1 MVDQNIKLALTFD
14 DVLLVPGAS
23 SVLPSDVNVSGK
35 FSRKISLNVPVA
47 SAAMDTVTES
57 ATAIAL
63 AREGGIG
70 VLHRSMTPKQQAAEV
85 KKVKRAQSAIIK
97 DPVTGLLKTTV
108 KEANRL
114 QVTGI
119 PVLDDDGVL
128 LGIVTNRDLRFVK
141 DETKT
146 LQQIMTKDVIT
157 VKPDVSD
164 DEALELMDEHRIEK
178 LPVVDDA
185 GKLVGLITFKDI
197 EQRSKFPN
205 ANKDEQGHLRVAA
218 AVGTDAITEERVTAL
233 VNAGVD
239 AVIVDTA
246 HGHSQKVIDTVKNL
260 RQKFPDLQLIAG
272 NIATAEA
279 AEALIK
285 AGVDAVKVGIG
296 PGSICTTRVVAGIGV
311 PQLTAIQDVATAA
324 RKHDVPLIADGG
336 IKQSGDIVKALA
348 AGASCV
354 MIGGLLAGTDETPG
368 ERMLY
373 QGRSYKAYRG
383 MGSMGAMQKGSR
395 DRYFQDNL
403 DEFDLER
410 KLVPEGIEGRVPY
423 KGPLASTV
431 FQLVGGLRAGMGYVG
446 AATIDELYDK
456 SKFVQVTQAGVRENH
471 PHDVEI
477 TSEAPNYRV
486 N

>member
-1 MVDQNIKLALTFD
+1 MVDQKIKLALTFD

-23 SVLPSDVNVSGK
+23 SVLPSDVNVGGR
-35 FSRKISLNVPVA
+35 FSKKINLNVPIA

-70 VLHRSMTPKQQAAEV
+70 VLHRSMTPEEQAGEV
-85 KKVKRAQSAIIK
+85 RKVKRAQSAIIK
-97 DPVTGLLKTTV
+97 DPVTAHMSTSV

-119 PVLDDDGVL
+119 PVLDDNGTLV
-128 LGIVTNRDLRFVK
+128 GIVTNRDLRFVK
-141 DETKT
+141 DETKN
-146 LQQIMTKDVIT
+146 LGDIMTKDVVT
-157 VKPDVSD
+157 VREDVTD
-164 DEALELMDEHRIEK
+164 EEALQLMDDHRIEK
-178 LPVVDDA
+178 LPVVDEA
-185 GKLVGLITFKDI
+185 NKLVGLITFKDI
-197 EQRSKFPN
+197 EQRKHFPN

-218 AVGTDAITEERVTAL
+218 AVGTDVITEERVTAL
-233 VNAGVD
+233 VEAGVD

-246 HGHSQKVIDTVKNL
+246 HGHSQKVIDTVKSL
-260 RQKFPDLQLIAG
+260 RQKFPELQLIAG
-272 NIATAEA
+272 NIATGEA
-279 AEALIK
+279 AQALIE

-311 PQLTAIQDVATAA
+311 PQLTAIQDVANVA
-324 RKHDVPLIADGG
+324 RPANVPVIADGG

-373 QGRSYKAYRG
+373 HGRSYKAYRG

-423 KGPLASTV
+423 KGPLASTI
-431 FQLVGGLRAGMGYVG
+431 FQLVGGLRAGIGYVG
-446 AATIDELYDK
+446 GANLDELYEK
-456 SKFVQVTQAGVRENH
+456 GKFVQVTQAGVRENH

-477 TSEAPNYRV
+477 TAEAPNYRAS
-486 N
+486 